1 MFHSLILL
9 DVRLEARH
17 VDLYMGEV
25 RLRGGLWGLVEDSAF
40 GVELFAHVV
49 QFVGAVLDEPLA
61 G

>member
-1 MFHSLILL
+1 M

-25 RLRGGLWGLVEDSAF
+25 RLRGGLWGLLEDSAF

-49 QFVGAVLDEPLA
+49 QFVGAVLDESLS